1 MALFSKPKTPGNI
14 VPVQSQSGEL
24 GCPAFASL
32 VETLER
38 KPEHKYHILD
48 LAAASGNHIEFFS
61 RFRCRYHI
69 GDVLHV
75 LPDLSP
81 PEEDEPELDFAR
93 ILPLNMPDRL
103 DLILAWDGLN
113 YLDAELL
120 PQFSQHLVRQCNP
133 GAWLHAF
140 IYTRGDMAAQPVQ
153 FEVLSSNAMRR
164 QAVTGS
170 TVGAPCYPQRV
181 LEKLMPGF
189 RTAQSRL
196 LKNGLQECLFQV
208 QEY

>member
-1 MALFSKPKTPGNI
+1 MALFAKPKNHSDITPA
-14 VPVQSQSGEL
+14 QSQPEEL

-69 GDVLHV
+69 GDVLHL

-81 PEEDEPELDFAR
+81 PEEGEPGPDFER
-93 ILPLNMPDRL
+93 ILPLNMTDKL

-113 YLDAELL
+113 YLDKELL
-120 PQFSQHLVRQCNP
+120 PQFSQHLVQQCNP

-140 IYTRGDMAAQPVQ
+140 IYTRGDMAAQPVR
-153 FEVLSSNAMRR
+153 FEVLSSNAMRC
-164 QAVTGS
+164 QAVASG

-189 RTAQSRL
+189 RAAQSRL
-196 LKNGLQECLFQV
+196 LKNGLQEYLFQV

>member
-1 MALFSKPKTPGNI
+1 MALFAKPKNVNDTAPA
-14 VPVQSQSGEL
+14 QSQSEEL

-32 VETLER
+32 VATLER
-38 KPEHKYHILD
+38 EPEHKYHILD

-81 PEEDEPELDFAR
+81 PKEEEPDPDFTR
-93 ILPLNMPDRL
+93 ILPLNMADKL

-113 YLDAELL
+113 YLDKELL
-120 PQFSQHLVRQCNP
+120 PQFSRHLIRQCNP

-140 IYTRGDMAAQPVQ
+140 IYTRGDMAAQPMQ
-153 FEVLSSNAMRR
+153 FEVLSSDVMRR
-164 QAVTGS
+164 QAASGGA
-170 TVGAPCYPQRV
+170 VGAPCYPQRV

-189 RTAQSRL
+189 RASQSRL
-196 LKNGLQECLFQV
+196 LKNGLQEYLFQV